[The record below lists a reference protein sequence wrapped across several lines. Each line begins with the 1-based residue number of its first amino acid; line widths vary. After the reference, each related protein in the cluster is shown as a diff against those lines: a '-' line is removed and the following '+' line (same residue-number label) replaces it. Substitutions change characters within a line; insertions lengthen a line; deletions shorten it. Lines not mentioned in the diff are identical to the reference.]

1 MMVIL
6 GLVSVACIVAIAYIM
21 STAATIGFIEILGIA
36 VFGFGAAV
44 TMIAFATLTLA
55 KYTGHKVKTGFYN
68 IRGKVKRLKK

>member
-6 GLVSVACIVAIAYIM
+6 GLVSVACITAIAYIM

-44 TMIAFATLTLA
+44 TMLAFATIAIA
-55 KYTGHKVKTGFYN
+55 KYTGHKVKIGFNN
-68 IRGKVKRLKK
+68 IRGRVKRLKK

>member
-6 GLVSVACIVAIAYIM
+6 GLGSVACIAEIAYIM

-44 TMIAFATLTLA
+44 TMLAFTTLAMA
-55 KYTGHKVKTGFYN
+55 KYTGHKVKTGVKN
-68 IRGKVKRLKK
+68 IQGRVKRLKK